1 MNFLKKLFSRTP
13 RNPFP
18 DSKQVIEFA
27 FECGGKKYYRHVDE
41 MNLPYRR
48 ALKALTIYKELDMKC
63 DRHYLDQHIA
73 AMDSILEANRFN
85 VDSLLKI
92 KTLTAQLRER
102 VQWIIVPD
110 HVYKLASVRYFDE
123 TENPNDYDWKYAAQ
137 KIEHW
142 KKHDTVSDFFLREPI
157 SSLIPFLKDAPIDFQ
172 SYSQQVDELTLVH
185 LDAISAMLPP
195 ELRTALSG
203 YTETLFSEEIQL
215 ESQPST
221 T

>member
-1 MNFLKKLFSRTP
+1 MRQFLRKLFSRDR

-27 FECGGKKYYRHVDE
+27 FECGGIRYYRHVDE
-41 MNLPYRR
+41 MNMPYRR

-63 DRHYLDQHIA
+63 DRHYLDQHIE
-73 AMDSILEANRFN
+73 AMDAILEGTRFN
-85 VDSLLKI
+85 VESLLKI

-137 KIEHW
+137 KIAHW
-142 KKHDTVSDFFLREPI
+142 KKHEGVNDFFLREPI
-157 SSLIPFLKDAPIDFQ
+157 ATLIPFLKDAPLDFE
-172 SYSQQVDELTLVH
+172 SFSRQVDELTRSQ
-185 LDAISAMLPP
+185 LDVILSMLPRP
-195 ELRTALSG
+195 QRIASYG
-203 YTETLFSEEIQL
+203 STEALFSEEIQH
-215 ESQPST
+215 ESQP
-221 T
+221 